1 MARIGAK
8 QPHMRYIILLAQHST
23 LSWGKARVSRLRF
36 RREGLILQR
45 YLDEVGN
52 LTDDILFSM
61 LRSDWEHRDW

>member
-1 MARIGAK
+1 M
-8 QPHMRYIILLAQHST
+8 
-23 LSWGKARVSRLRF
+23 SWGKARVSRLRF